1 MCHHGRV
8 AELSARER
16 ARLPASAFA
25 YIDSTGKRKLPIH
38 DAAHVRN
45 ALARFNRVVFEDDA
59 ARDRAR
65 TRLLRAAQKHGVAP
79 IGFVRSELQPQR
91 RFPTGLVTFMITDLE
106 SSTELLARL
115 GEAYAPLLTQ
125 IRRLVRTSVRRAG
138 GHEIDSRGDETFAVF
153 GEGAAGVRAAVGL
166 QRAMREAVWPEGADV
181 RLRIALH
188 SGRPK
193 LTETGYVGLAVHAAA
208 RVCVAAHGGQILL
221 TSALSSALGDG
232 GTLGITLRPVGRWRF
247 RGLPKPIELFQVD
260 SEGGSVS
267 FPPPRWAIA
276 AEECPSPSGSRQSDR
291 VVTRKPC
298 K

>member
-1 MCHHGRV
+1 V

-91 RFPTGLVTFMITDLE
+91 RFPTGLVTFMITDME

-115 GEAYAPLLTQ
+115 GDAYAPLLTQ
-125 IRRLVRTSVRRAG
+125 IRRVVRTSVRQAG
-138 GHEIDSRGDETFAVF
+138 GHEVDSRGDETFAAF
-153 GEGAAGVRAAVGL
+153 AEAAAGVRAALEL
-166 QRAMREAVWPEGADV
+166 QRAMREPVWPEGADV
-181 RLRIALH
+181 QLRVGLH

-193 LTETGYVGLAVHAAA
+193 LTDTGYVGLAVHTAA

-221 TSALSSALGDG
+221 TSAVRSALGEG
-232 GTLGITLRPVGRWRF
+232 GTDGIALRPLGRWRF
-247 RGLPKPIELFQVD
+247 RGLPKPIDLFQVD
-260 SEGGSVS
+260 SEGGSVPY
-267 FPPPRWAIA
+267 PPPRWAIA
-276 AEECPSPSGSRQSDR
+276 AEE
-291 VVTRKPC
+291 
-298 K
+298 

>member
-1 MCHHGRV
+1 VCHHGRV

-91 RFPTGLVTFMITDLE
+91 RFPTGPVTFMITDLE

-138 GHEIDSRGDETFAVF
+138 GYEVDSRGDETFAVF

-181 RLRIALH
+181 RLRIGLH

-193 LTETGYVGLAVHAAA
+193 LTETGGSGLRRGPWRPDHLDVGRTIGPRRRRHRRDHAQATRPVALPWHAEADRAVPGRLRGRLRLVPA
-208 RVCVAAHGGQILL
+208 
-221 TSALSSALGDG
+221 SALGD
-232 GTLGITLRPVGRWRF
+232 
-247 RGLPKPIELFQVD
+247 
-260 SEGGSVS
+260 
-267 FPPPRWAIA
+267 
-276 AEECPSPSGSRQSDR
+276 
-291 VVTRKPC
+291 PC
-298 K
+298 

>member
-1 MCHHGRV
+1 V

-65 TRLLRAAQKHGVAP
+65 MRLLRAAQKHGVVP

-91 RFPTGLVTFMITDLE
+91 RFPTGLVTLMITDLE

-138 GHEIDSRGDETFAVF
+138 GHEVDSRGDETFAVF

-181 RLRIALH
+181 RLRIGLH

-193 LTETGYVGLAVHAAA
+193 LTETGYIGLAVHAAA

-221 TSALSSALGDG
+221 TSALSSAVGDG
-232 GTLGITLRPVGRWRF
+232 GSLGITLRPVGRWRF

-267 FPPPRWAIA
+267 FPPPRWVIA
-276 AEECPSPSGSRQSDR
+276 AEE
-291 VVTRKPC
+291 
-298 K
+298 